1 MSIHEIY
8 TLIKDNGGTVV
19 TLLIIFM
26 TFIQIAPIKL
36 NPWSAI
42 AKKIS
47 KIFTG
52 DLSKKLDTLE
62 KKLDDHI
69 KEADLRDLRKRRES
83 ILDFASAVADGRR
96 FTQEQYQQI
105 MSECD
110 EYTKYCEEKKFPNAV
125 AEESIALIRR
135 AYRYQLSKKSFL
147 TTTGFNEDD
156 YDK

>member
-8 TLIKDNGGTVV
+8 TLLKDNGGAIV
-19 TLLIIFM
+19 TILVIFM

-36 NPWSAI
+36 NPWSAL
-42 AKKIS
+42 AKRIS
-47 KIFTG
+47 KLFIG

-69 KEADLRDLRKRRES
+69 KESDLRDLRKRRES

-96 FTQEQYQQI
+96 FTQEQYKQI

-110 EYTKYCEEKKFPNAV
+110 EYTKYCVEKKFPNAV

-135 AYRYQLSKKSFL
+135 AYRHQLDKKSFL
-147 TTTGFNEDD
+147 ETTGFSNGDEQ
-156 YDK
+156 

>member
-8 TLIKDNGGTVV
+8 TLIKENTGAAITIV
-19 TLLIIFM
+19 IILM
-26 TFIQIAPIKL
+26 TFVQIVPIKL
-36 NPWSAI
+36 NPWTAI
-42 AKKIS
+42 ARKIS
-47 KIFTG
+47 KLFTG

-62 KKLDDHI
+62 QKLDAHI

-96 FTQEQYQQI
+96 FTQEQFQQI

-125 AEESIALIRR
+125 AEESIALIRS
-135 AYRYQLSKKSFL
+135 AYKHNLRKKLFL
-147 TTTGFNEDD
+147 TTAGFPDD
-156 YDK
+156 EEE